1 MRQGKSFAAGM
12 LAAAVLLLCH
22 GAATAGAPIL
32 NGVNPTLTPPT
43 AIGDQNPPG
52 YTVSSFLYPIVTD
65 GTLLDDF
72 EDGNN
77 TSKWGGLWF
86 TFNDAAAGGLSTV
99 TPFPFTAPTAGGYNN
114 SLYCGKINIMINK
127 GTLTYTPYV
136 GIGVNLKA
144 DLTTCDLTRA
154 TGFRYWYKGAKHYF
168 KVETTDINL
177 GVASNYQDSVPAS
190 ATWRQAVFT
199 WDSLH
204 SVVYATGVVNPVP
217 PAAKTLAK
225 VLSWIIQQ
233 TTYANGYTDSLFIDN
248 VEVTGFAD
256 RGIAVTGA
264 INTNG
269 AWQYSINA
277 GTNWTAF
284 GALSDVSATLL
295 NEAAKVRFVPNAAY
309 TGPATFVFHAWNQ
322 TDNKANGTTAWA
334 LAPPNG
340 GVTAYSSVAATGTV
354 QVQNTTLLPPT
365 NLTYSQYPAS
375 YPTTIAI
382 TPNTPTSGGGAVAS
396 YSVAPALPL
405 GLSLSPTTGVITGT
419 PTTVTLAAPYIVTAT
434 NAAGFTTFSLS
445 ITITSGIVKPSNLT
459 YSANPATYGTTTA
472 ITPNTPSSGGGAVT
486 SYSVAPA
493 LPLGLSLSPTTGVIT
508 GIPSTVTGAAPYI
521 VTASNS
527 AGSTTASV
535 SITVMAPPANL
546 TYLPNPASY
555 PAGTQITPNTPTSSG
570 GAVASYSVAPA
581 LPASLTLNTGTGVI
595 SGTPTTPTL
604 AANYVVTATNAV
616 GFATA
621 SLSIAIVA
629 AVVAPSNAT
638 VTPTPQNVF
647 AGAASVSFQVN
658 VATGTPPYT
667 YVWRKDGIN
676 MVPAKTTQTLTIAPV
691 ALTDAGS
698 YTVVVTN
705 AAGPTTSAAG
715 VLAVTIPVKALFGVS
730 ATVAKAPATINFF
743 DSSTGIISK
752 RIWIFGDG
760 SIDSSDTK
768 TPQHQYNT
776 PATYIATLVLMN
788 GAVRADSA
796 WVSIKIFKDNPIA
809 ITGRYSSPGKAEI
822 TFTTTPIATSFP
834 TPYADSI
841 KLWYKSGNSIPLAV
855 AGSTPA
861 RGYTVAAITGTQPFI
876 DTVPVVLAG
885 TDIACGFMTQVHWY
899 TGSWYWSDFNSGN
912 GTVVVM
918 TDTFPPVNNARV
930 AGNYIYNT
938 NSVVFVAY
946 NMITGVDPAT
956 VDSFAMWF
964 GTGINDTTPNFN
976 DPSQTHWFNL
986 QAEMPTITATNGR
999 DSVIIVNPLF
1009 NTGVQNKLWCA
1020 LVLKGKNHK
1029 LSTTIIKAAY
1039 LAGTPRPD
1047 NPIKLH
1053 ASVPSPSKIVLG
1065 WNPIGSGFSA
1075 IRFWYRADS
1084 AVTVNTASFTRPPF
1098 DSITLLSVTD
1108 TQIIVSGL
1116 LEQTHYYFGAQVL
1129 QGGQWSYVT
1138 NSSSADATTLVAGAK
1153 LAVNSV
1159 QITSLDFDTVANQFV
1174 VHWTVDNTLPDP
1186 LEIGIS
1192 YSTVAYPTID
1202 TSVHQTVPVTANTG
1216 SKVIQLQEPLK
1227 FSNSQT
1233 DTTQITRY
1241 YVALWERSVTGK
1253 LTDPTTNSEAVKAS
1267 PYYNWQAV
1275 HYFAQSPG
1283 DMNVVFNGNILLV
1296 TEGLTPATLTP
1307 TDGVIRLFQPA
1318 PASLAGFIPVGI
1330 PFYFYKP
1337 AQSAPFTL
1345 KIRVGI
1351 LPAGY
1356 TMSQVKIYRWENGA
1370 WFVDRSTAVDATG
1383 YVWIKTKWDD
1393 LGLPGNDFGYP
1404 FMALIDT
1411 DSVTITRSPHVDT
1424 LPART
1429 DVFDT
1434 LHISDNSG
1442 NVFWRYSYAK
1452 GGDAYTP
1459 ATIFQDTLRSTSG
1472 NIYIPIY
1479 GSYMSPDNGLRASVI
1494 VSDGVHND
1502 TINVSRQVSRI
1513 DSSDFEYV
1521 YTDAMKWVPLRVTAA
1536 LSNPDVNAIFR
1547 YASGGQTFVY
1557 DPKQV
1562 RLFLWQQQKWVEYS
1576 DNTKALFTP
1585 APGSLIWIKTRESRL
1600 VNFGGGITPSLR
1612 QPYPISLTSGAF
1624 TDFALPFKFEINIGD
1639 IIDTS
1644 DPGQK
1649 NLEFYSWERDPVSN
1663 RFVSQPLYVAR
1674 LGIGTRSSSI
1684 GYADLTGYTVF
1695 CPSGATTTLNI
1706 PPIPKAASTVLPKR
1720 AAAFNGWTVSVNA
1733 SLSDGTRLCPVYCG
1747 YSAGQGAAP
1756 TFFPVPPSF
1765 LEAYAGVVDNTV
1777 NKIYGHAMAHALAGG
1792 GCSYQIVFVNTSSE
1806 PQKLAYHLETS
1817 ASLPK
1822 GMVAKVYNEATG
1834 AYENPS
1840 AGVSIAAGETQYRWL
1855 LVGSETY
1862 LSKTAAVIKNGKLM
1876 FAGTYPNPSG
1886 ALVHIRYSVPQ
1897 SGVNSV
1903 KFAIYDM
1910 RGRLVWQKTTAEQG
1924 TQGLREIIWDGTS
1937 INKRPVVAGI
1947 YVIRMEA
1954 LDAKQKTSAMFEKKM
1969 TYMP

>member
-1 MRQGKSFAAGM
+1 MKREKMFAAGM
-12 LAAAVLLLCH
+12 LAAAVLLFCH

-43 AIGDQNPPG
+43 AIGDLNPPG
-52 YTVSSFLYPIVTD
+52 YTVSSFLNPIVTD

-86 TFNDAAAGGLSTV
+86 TFNDAAGGGLSTV
-99 TPFPFTAPTAGGYNN
+99 TPFPFTAPTAGGYN
-114 SLYCGKINIMINK
+114 SAFCGKINLVINK
-127 GTLTYTPYV
+127 GTLPYTPYV
-136 GIGVNLKA
+136 GVGINLKA
-144 DLTTCDLTRA
+144 DLTVCDLTRA

-190 ATWRQAVFT
+190 ATWKQAVFT

-217 PAAKTLAK
+217 PTAKTVAK
-225 VLSWIIQQ
+225 ILSWVIQQ

-264 INTNG
+264 DNANG

-277 GTNWTAF
+277 GTTWAPF
-284 GALSDVSATLL
+284 GALSDASATLL
-295 NEAAKVRFVPNAAY
+295 YAAAKVRFVPNAAY
-309 TGPATFVFHAWNQ
+309 TGPATFVFRAWNQ
-322 TDNKANGTTAWA
+322 TDNLANGATAKA
-334 LAPPNG
+334 AVPNG

-419 PTTVTLAAPYIVTAT
+419 PTTVTAQANYIVTAT
-434 NAAGFTTFSLS
+434 NAAGFTTFPLS

-472 ITPNTPSSGGGAVT
+472 ITPNTPSSGGGTVTSYSVAPALPLGLSLSPTTGVITGIPTAVT
-486 SYSVAPA
+486 ATANYVVTASNSAGSTTATLSITVMAAPANLTYLPNPASYPAGTAITPNTPTSTGGAVASYSVAPA

-508 GIPSTVTGAAPYI
+508 GIPSTVTA
-521 VTASNS
+521 T
-527 AGSTTASV
+527 
-535 SITVMAPPANL
+535 
-546 TYLPNPASY
+546 
-555 PAGTQITPNTPTSSG
+555 
-570 GAVASYSVAPA
+570 
-581 LPASLTLNTGTGVI
+581 
-595 SGTPTTPTL
+595 
-604 AANYVVTATNAV
+604 ANYVVTATNAV
-616 GFATA
+616 GFATVP
-621 SLSIAIVA
+621 LSIAIVA
-629 AVVAPSNAT
+629 AIVAPSNAT
-638 VTPTPQNVF
+638 VTPTPQSVV
-647 AGAASVSFQVN
+647 AGTLSVSFTVN

-667 YVWRKDGIN
+667 YVWRKDLVN
-676 MVPAKTTQTLTIAPV
+676 MVPAKTTQTITIAPV
-691 ALTDAGS
+691 AASDAGS

-705 AAGPTTSAAG
+705 PAGNTTSTPG
-715 VLAVTIPVKALFGVS
+715 MLSVTIPVKALFGVS
-730 ATVAKAPATINFF
+730 ATVAKAPATINFS

-822 TFTTTPIATSFP
+822 TYTTIPIPTAFP
-834 TPYADSI
+834 TPYADSV
-841 KLWYKSGNSIPLAV
+841 KLWYKSGSSIPPALA
-855 AGSTPA
+855 GTTLG

-885 TDIACGFMTQVHWY
+885 ADTACGFMTQVHWY

-918 TDTFPPVNNARV
+918 KDTFPPVNNARV

-956 VDSFAMWF
+956 VDSFAIWF
-964 GTGINDTTPNFN
+964 GTDTGQSTPDFT
-976 DPSQTHWFNL
+976 DPSQTRWFNL
-986 QAEMPTITATNGR
+986 QAEMPTLTATNGR
-999 DSVIIVNPLF
+999 DSVIIANPLF
-1009 NTGVQNKLWCA
+1009 NTGVSKKLWCA
-1020 LVLKGKNHK
+1020 LVLKGKNDK

-1039 LAGTPRPD
+1039 LAGTPRPV

-1053 ASVPSPSKIVLG
+1053 ASAQGSSSKIILG

-1075 IRFWYRADS
+1075 IRFWYRTGAP
-1084 AVTVNTASFTRPPF
+1084 VTVNTGSFTKPPF

-1108 TQIIVSGL
+1108 TQLIVTGL
-1116 LEQTHYYFGAQVL
+1116 SDSTRYFFGAQVL

-1138 NSSSADATTLVAGAK
+1138 DSSSANAITDTAGGK
-1153 LAVNSV
+1153 LTSGNSV
-1159 QITSLDFDTVANQFV
+1159 HITSLDFDTATNQFV
-1174 VHWTVDNTLPDP
+1174 VHWTVTMLPES

-1192 YSTVAYPTID
+1192 YSTVGYPTID
-1202 TSVHQTVPVTANTG
+1202 TSVHQTVPVTANSG
-1216 SKVIQLQEPLK
+1216 SVVVSLQEPLK
-1227 FSNSQT
+1227 FSSLT
-1233 DTTQITRY
+1233 DTTRY
-1241 YVALWERSVTGK
+1241 YVALWERSITGK
-1253 LTDPTTNSEAVKAS
+1253 LTDPTPNSEAVKAS
-1267 PYYNWQAV
+1267 PYYNWQNV
-1275 HYFAQSPG
+1275 LYFTKPPG
-1283 DMNVVFNGNILLV
+1283 DTNIVFNGNILLV
-1296 TEGLTPATLTP
+1296 T
-1307 TDGVIRLFQPA
+1307 DGVTDQTVTRTAGVINLFQPD
-1318 PASLAGFIPVGI
+1318 PPSLAGFIPVGI
-1330 PFYFYKP
+1330 PFYFNQP
-1337 AQSAPFTL
+1337 TQSAPFIL
-1345 KIRVGI
+1345 KIRCGT
-1351 LPAGY
+1351 LPAGH
-1356 TMSQVKIYRWENGA
+1356 TVDQVKIYRWEAGA
-1370 WFVDRSTAVDATG
+1370 WSVDRTTTFDSTG
-1383 YVWIKTKWDD
+1383 YVWIRTKFQD
-1393 LGLPGNDFGYP
+1393 LYP
-1404 FMALIDT
+1404 FMALIDIE
-1411 DSVTITRSPHVDT
+1411 DVTLTRGTHVDT

-1429 DVFDT
+1429 DVIDT

-1442 NVFWRYSYAK
+1442 NVYWRYSYAR

-1459 ATIFQDTLRSTSG
+1459 GTIRQDTLRGTG
-1472 NIYIPIY
+1472 ANIPIFISGY
-1479 GSYMSPDNGLRASVI
+1479 YVSAENGLRASVI

-1513 DSSDFEYV
+1513 DSSDFEKT
-1521 YTDAMKWVPLRVTAA
+1521 YTDPMKWVPLRVTAD
-1536 LSNPDVNAIFR
+1536 LSNPGLPFAKFRNA
-1547 YASGGQTFVY
+1547 SDGQEFAY
-1557 DPKQV
+1557 DPVKV
-1562 RLFLWQQQKWVEYS
+1562 RLFRWQQGKWVEYS

-1585 APGSLIWIKTRESRL
+1585 VPGALLWIKTRESCII
-1600 VNFGGGITPSLR
+1600 NFGGGITPSLR
-1612 QPYPISLTSGAF
+1612 QPYPISLSPGDF
-1624 TDFALPFKFEINIGD
+1624 TDFALPFKFEIKVGD
-1639 IIDTS
+1639 IIS
-1644 DPGQK
+1644 QSGPGAE
-1649 NLEFYSWERDPVSN
+1649 NLEFYSWDRDPVSN
-1663 RFVSQPLYVAR
+1663 RFTSMPLYIAR
-1674 LGIGTRSSSI
+1674 LSAGSTSSVI
-1684 GYADLTGYTVF
+1684 GYADNTGYTVR
-1695 CPSGATTTLNI
+1695 CPAGAPATLSI
-1706 PPIPKAASTVLPKR
+1706 PPIPKDASKYLPKR
-1720 AAAFNGWTVSVNA
+1720 AAFNGWSVTVNA
-1733 SLSDGTRLCPVYCG
+1733 SLSDGTRLCPIYCAF
-1747 YSAGQGAAP
+1747 SAGQGSAP
-1756 TFFPVPPSF
+1756 EYFPVPPSF
-1765 LEAYAGVVDNTV
+1765 LEAYAGVVDNTA
-1777 NKIYGHAMAHALAGG
+1777 NKIHGHALAHALLGG
-1792 GCSYQIVFVNTSSE
+1792 GCSYQIAFVNTSE
-1806 PQKLAYHLETS
+1806 LPQKLAYYLGNT

-1822 GMVAKVYNEATG
+1822 GMTARVYNEATG

-1840 AGVSIAAGETQYRWL
+1840 AGVSLAAGETQYRWL
-1855 LVGSETY
+1855 LVGSEVY
-1862 LSKTAAVIKNGKLM
+1862 LAKTAAVIKNGKLM

-1897 SGVNSV
+1897 AGVSRV

-1910 RGRLVWQKTTAEQG
+1910 RGRLVWQRTTAEQG
-1924 TQGLREIIWDGTS
+1924 AQGLREIIWDGMS
-1937 INKRPVVAGI
+1937 LNKRPVVAGI
-1947 YVIRMEA
+1947 YIIRMEA
-1954 LDAKQKTSAMFEKKM
+1954 LDAKQRSAGVFEKKM